1 MNLNKAMIIGRLT
14 RDPEGRTTPSGR
26 PVTSFS
32 VATNRVWS
40 DASGAKQEATE
51 YHNVVLWGKLAEISA
66 QYLVKGQE
74 VYIEGRLQTRS
85 WEGQDGVK
93 RYSTE
98 IVADTMQMGAKA
110 RGGSSYQGGD
120 SYGKTASPA
129 NNPSQTNPVNS
140 VNTENADNAGN
151 IGTVATDNPDEI
163 KIENIPF

>member
-14 RDPEGRTTPSGR
+14 KDPEGRTTTSGR
-26 PVTSFS
+26 SVTSFS

-51 YHNVVLWGKLAEISA
+51 YHNVVLWGRLAEIAA

-74 VYIEGRLQTRS
+74 VYVEGRLQTRS

-93 RYSTE
+93 RYTTE
-98 IVADTMQMGAKA
+98 IVGDNMQMGSKAKGGNVA
-110 RGGSSYQGGD
+110 PRNDDAGNRGSFTSSSSQ
-120 SYGKTASPA
+120 
-129 NNPSQTNPVNS
+129 NNV
-140 VNTENADNAGN
+140 VADNNVEAMP
-151 IGTVATDNPDEI
+151 TDNPDEI

>member
-14 RDPEGRTTPSGR
+14 KDPDGRTTPSGR

-74 VYIEGRLQTRS
+74 VYVEGRLQTRS

-98 IVADTMQMGAKA
+98 IVADTMQMGSKA
-110 RGGSSYQGGD
+110 RGSSGSFQRNEN
-120 SYGKTASPA
+120 TAKPESPV
-129 NNPSQTNPVNS
+129 TNQFQDNTGNTGS
-140 VNTENADNAGN
+140 V
-151 IGTVATDNPDEI
+151 GTATADNPDEI